1 MLFTNING
9 QTHSIPKVNISEFV
23 DDNNNHID
31 LNHDDDHNKIV
42 RRHHRRRRA
51 KKLTQNR
58 HSLFTFSNVPG
69 SSFIRRS
76 LSPFRWRRSSQMM
89 IDPNESKYH
98 DDILDS
104 NFTSPS
110 SSSSSC
116 ESIGSLESC
125 SSCALSENDG
135 TFDVGEYHNQTKIDT
150 TNTTDN
156 YNRNSVY
163 NINNKQPSNHSY
175 NNQTTNSR
183 ENYLNF
189 STSTETNTNNNNN
202 NNNCHNRPSA
212 FRSNS
217 SASSLYQ
224 SLNSNNN
231 NTQPLNLSSSPTK
244 SFAGSPNLRQ
254 RRGAMV
260 SCDNLLADSHELFGG
275 LGGSESTLKNLK
287 NSSRKIGGIFSIP
300 FKSDTEKMEQLSDL
314 LKQYTENGIP
324 DPKHLSFVASTN
336 KLNHLRAL
344 SLSISS
350 MFTGGNISPNTS
362 TAINSTTPTSN
373 MSLLSTAKTSLSTT
387 DLHRLHN
394 NHSNNNPL
402 TMLSHPQQHPGQ
414 ILSSTSF
421 DQSVDSYYYLEPEWR
436 SIVDNADQL
445 SARIQ
450 SQNEAIWELLQT
462 EVFYI
467 RRLKVIN
474 DVCIAC
480 LLNLQNECLLTEI
493 DVYNVFS
500 NIGEVYE
507 ANHHFWMRYLL
518 PMLNHSRETKTP
530 LNPTMLEEGF
540 LQFDQIFRP
549 YIRYCLEHSK
559 CLHYLKE
566 KRKSNALFEEYI
578 SWCRKHKDCER
589 LDLMGLLV
597 KPFQRLT
604 KYSLLLKAILNKTDN
619 ETHKDCLNRM
629 IHCVDRF
636 VSGINA
642 SMSRKQEY
650 EALSAVVSRIE
661 IYDAIECSNDEAEKF
676 LKEYLDLDLMQTMP
690 GCAPQ
695 KIRHLYLEDTLK
707 LKDSITNKQ
716 DVHCFLFTD
725 VFLVCKPLNKKS
737 SDSRMKVIRQPFII
751 DRLVVHELKES
762 SGFLLIYLNEFNV
775 ACTYMLLF
783 TSETRNWVEQIRKA
797 QEDYRSFKFSSVEP
811 EHCTTYQNSYDDDV
825 IYGNDHHQLFTTSP
839 RSSSRSSLIHSH
851 SGSQDMN
858 DQPIQTTS
866 QTMVT
871 NAPQHQV
878 TCNQLSI
885 TQQSPRA
892 ISFEL
897 GDLRN
902 PSLVVEDTDS
912 FARSQSFDNRSPVV
926 TITSPRHERR
936 AFLLRSQQQQQQ
948 PQQSLQRQ
956 GVNNN
961 SGCGNQTSVD
971 SNGSSSYLN
980 QNSLSVNVP
989 YVQPVN
995 SVTVQSRQ
1003 TRRSV
1008 PNISNMNTGNQNT
1021 ITLNEPI
1028 PTCQSSQNSPP
1039 TATIQVAVH
1048 PPPPSPSP
1056 PPPKRSP
1063 TKSITNRPL
1072 PPLPPHVTTVS
1083 PPLPSSPPPQPPPSL
1098 MSISSRGIPNPMT
1111 MTVNKPPLIKTKNI
1125 SYGASSTPET
1135 KSVEDAN
1142 NNNMVHISVNQNS
1155 SSDKESPSATLSSE
1169 LAGSDNKNDE
1179 MNNCDNANEDDTKN
1193 NRSPQQKRTYRPDRR
1208 YHTADS
1214 IDHLKKEKDNSIH
1227 KRLSWNYGNQHQKQQ
1242 NIQCPYHHHHQHHQQ
1257 SQNGQQHCCGGCN
1270 SAHNCS
1276 SGGQPF
1282 QSRSLASSHQQQN
1295 KCLSTESV
1303 CCSSGFSSTGSVPLS
1318 VGSVVD
1324 NQCDH
1329 CNCCSTVHHLQL
1341 HEEDEDIDTDVVMKR
1356 DHYHRKATRKPSTS
1370 SDRDSALPIS
1380 PSLNESCGIQNSP
1393 SPICYQN
1400 EYSNSQCNIVDQ
1412 CGAEDISKSPA
1423 DSPDIKIDVREM
1435 KDGISSVQIT
1445 LTGGSNTV
1453 TRPSKADLKRM
1464 KEFIFSNCNLESS
1477 EV

>member
-1 MLFTNING
+1 MF
-9 QTHSIPKVNISEFV
+9 SPVVNNFISEQAAV
-23 DDNNNHID
+23 VASNNIHGM
-31 LNHDDDHNKIV
+31 
-42 RRHHRRRRA
+42 
-51 KKLTQNR
+51 
-58 HSLFTFSNVPG
+58 P
-69 SSFIRRS
+69 SSYS
-76 LSPFRWRRSSQMM
+76 YHFR
-89 IDPNESKYH
+89 PN
-98 DDILDS
+98 I
-104 NFTSPS
+104 S
-110 SSSSSC
+110 SSSSSSSSFLATC
-116 ESIGSLESC
+116 RRRSQDITGQIKHLIQLPTSSSSSVKFSSGSRRPSLPAILLSIR
-125 SSCALSENDG
+125 ENDG
-135 TFDVGEYHNQTKIDT
+135 TLDSGEYHNQTKIDT
-150 TNTTDN
+150 TTTNTTDN
-156 YNRNSVY
+156 YHRNS
-163 NINNKQPSNHSY
+163 NHNNNNNKQQSNHSF
-175 NNQTTNSR
+175 NQSTNLR

-189 STSTETNTNNNNN
+189 STSTETNTNNNNCN
-202 NNNCHNRPSA
+202 NRPPA
-212 FRSNS
+212 IRSNS
-217 SASSLYQ
+217 SASSLYP

-231 NTQPLNLSSSPTK
+231 NIQPSPNSSSSPTK
-244 SFAGSPNLRQ
+244 SFTGNPNLRQ

-314 LKQYTENGIP
+314 LKQYAENGIP

-336 KLNHLRAL
+336 KLNHLRAS

-350 MFTGGNISPNTS
+350 MITGGCSGNISPNTP
-362 TAINSTTPTSN
+362 TTMNSTTPTSN
-373 MSLLSTAKTSLSTT
+373 TSLLSTAKTSLSTT
-387 DLHRLHN
+387 DLHRLHQ
-394 NHSNNNPL
+394 HSNNNPL
-402 TMLSHPQQHPGQ
+402 SMLSQPQQHPGQ

-445 SARIQ
+445 PARIQ

-493 DVYNVFS
+493 DVRNVFS

-518 PMLNHSRETKTP
+518 PMLNYSRETKTP

-549 YIRYCLEHSK
+549 YIQYCLEHSK

-566 KRKSNALFEEYI
+566 KRKLNVLFEEYI

-636 VSGINA
+636 VSGVNA

-650 EALSAVVSRIE
+650 DALSAVVSRIE
-661 IYDAIECSNDEAEKF
+661 SYDAIDCSNDEAEKF
-676 LKEYLDLDLMQTMP
+676 LKEYLYLDLMQTMP
-690 GCAPQ
+690 GCSRQ

-707 LKDSITNKQ
+707 LKDSTNKQ

-737 SDSRMKVIRQPFII
+737 SDSRMKVIRQPFIT
-751 DRLVVHELKES
+751 DRLVVRELKDS

-797 QEDYRSFKFSSVEP
+797 QEDYRSLKFSSIEP
-811 EHCTTYQNSYDDDV
+811 EHCVTYQNSYDDEV
-825 IYGNDHHQLFTTSP
+825 IYGNGHHQLFNASP
-839 RSSSRSSLIHSH
+839 RSSSRSSLLHSH
-851 SGSQDMN
+851 SGSQDMG
-858 DQPIQTTS
+858 DQPIQTIN
-866 QTMVT
+866 QTMT
-871 NAPQHQV
+871 TTASHHQV
-878 TCNQLSI
+878 NCNQLSI
-885 TQQSPRA
+885 QQQSPRA
-892 ISFEL
+892 VSFEL

-902 PSLVVEDTDS
+902 PSLVVEDADS

-936 AFLLRSQQQQQQ
+936 AFLLRSQQQQPPQQQ
-948 PQQSLQRQ
+948 PQSLHQQ
-956 GVNNN
+956 GANSN
-961 SGCGNQTSVD
+961 SGCGNQTNVD
-971 SNGSSSYLN
+971 TSGSSNYLN

-995 SVTVQSRQ
+995 SVPVQARQ
-1003 TRRSV
+1003 SRRSV
-1008 PNISNMNTGNQNT
+1008 PNISNMNSGNQNT
-1021 ITLNEPI
+1021 IAMNEP
-1028 PTCQSSQNSPP
+1028 TSNCQSNNPP
-1039 TATIQVAVH
+1039 TATIHVAVYPPPTSSPP
-1048 PPPPSPSP
+1048 PPPPS
-1056 PPPKRSP
+1056 PPKRSP
-1063 TKSITNRPL
+1063 TKTITNRPL
-1072 PPLPPHVTTVS
+1072 PPLPPQSATVS
-1083 PPLPSSPPPQPPPSL
+1083 PPLPSVPPPSPPPPPSPSL
-1098 MSISSRGIPNPMT
+1098 MSISSRGIPSPMT
-1111 MTVNKPPLIKTKNI
+1111 MTVNKPPLVKTKNI
-1125 SYGASSTPET
+1125 SYGVASMNYTPDAKT
-1135 KSVEDAN
+1135 VAVEDAN
-1142 NNNMVHISVNQNS
+1142 INNLAHISSNNQNS
-1155 SSDKESPSATLSSE
+1155 SLDKESPSSSLE
-1169 LAGSDNKNDE
+1169 LTGSDNNIE
-1179 MNNCDNANEDDTKN
+1179 MNDYDDTNEDDTKN
-1193 NRSPQQKRTYRPDRR
+1193 NRGPQQKRTYRPDRR

-1242 NIQCPYHHHHQHHQQ
+1242 NVQCPHHHHHNQQ
-1257 SQNGQQHCCGGCN
+1257 LQYGQQQCCGGCN
-1270 SAHNCS
+1270 SSAPYCS
-1276 SGGQPF
+1276 SGGQPL
-1282 QSRSLASSHQQQN
+1282 QPRSLASTHQHQN
-1295 KCLSTESV
+1295 KCLSTESI
-1303 CCSSGFSSTGSVPLS
+1303 CSSSGFSSTASVPLS
-1318 VGSVVD
+1318 VGSVTD
-1324 NQCDH
+1324 NQGDH
-1329 CNCCSTVHHLQL
+1329 CSCCSTVHHLQL
-1341 HEEDEDIDTDVVMKR
+1341 HEEEEDIDNDSVMKR
-1356 DHYHRKATRKPSTS
+1356 DHYYRKTTRKPSTS

-1380 PSLNESCGIQNSP
+1380 PSLIDQNSTP
-1393 SPICYQN
+1393 PIYYQH
-1400 EYSNSQCNIVDQ
+1400 EHSNSQCSIVDH
-1412 CGAEDISKSPA
+1412 CGVEDIPKSPA